1 MFLFTEESILK
12 LRSKLNPKEGTNN
25 VLTKVRTVSALIA
38 KTHMHIDRMNFGRP
52 RPCQIMHAVD
62 IRQRTIP
69 PFRKH
74 SCGNLALHSVAKCT
88 DSATD
93 LGIREIASMIS
104 DSIEKVVSDCTKI
117 FSVGEDGY
125 EEFIVNPEADLVE
138 GLKSCE
144 VNDMWF
150 TDWSKFG
157 LYEVDFGWGKP
168 VSVGMGMV
176 PYERVSVLMSSKDG
190 GGIEAWVHLR
200 SNDMLIFE
208 QDEDIKLFTTKHPP
222 GP

>member
-1 MFLFTEESILK
+1 MK
-12 LRSKLNPKEGTNN
+12 LRSKLNPKEGTTN
-25 VLTKVRTVSALIA
+25 VLTKVRIVSALIA
-38 KTHMHIDRMNFGRP
+38 KTLIHIDRMKFERP

-62 IRQRTIP
+62 IRRRTIP
-69 PFRKH
+69 PFPEH
-74 SCGNLALHSVAKCT
+74 TCGNLALHSVAKCT
-88 DSATD
+88 DSTTD

-104 DSIEKVVSDCTKI
+104 DSIEKVISDCTKI
-117 FSVGEDGY
+117 FSLGEDGY

-150 TDWSKFG
+150 SDWSKFG

-176 PYERVSVLMSSKDG
+176 PYERVSVLMSDKDG
-190 GGIEAWVHLR
+190 SGIEAWVHLR
-200 SNDMLIFE
+200 VNDMLIFE
-208 QDEDIKLFTTKHPP
+208 QDEDIKLFTTKHSPHP
-222 GP
+222 